1 MMNNVTID
9 IAGNNY
15 TLRTDEDPEYLKQ
28 LANLVTVK
36 ILEIKRDT
44 NASAVDCATMAALDI
59 ADNYYKEKQK
69 KKSSSSRK
77 KAATAAT
84 EEQEPAT
91 LI

>member
-1 MMNNVTID
+1 MMNNVTVD
-9 IAGNNY
+9 IAGNSY

-44 NASAVDCATMAALDI
+44 NASAIDCATMAALDI
-59 ADNYYKEKQK
+59 ADRYYKEQLK
-69 KKSSSSRK
+69 KKTSSRK
-77 KAATAAT
+77 KAAA

>member
-1 MMNNVTID
+1 MMTNVTVD
-9 IAGNNY
+9 IAGNSY

-28 LANLVTVK
+28 LANFVTVK

-59 ADNYYKEKQK
+59 ADHYHKEKQK
-69 KKSSSSRK
+69 KKSSSRK
-77 KAATAAT
+77 KATS
-84 EEQEPAT
+84 ENQGPAT